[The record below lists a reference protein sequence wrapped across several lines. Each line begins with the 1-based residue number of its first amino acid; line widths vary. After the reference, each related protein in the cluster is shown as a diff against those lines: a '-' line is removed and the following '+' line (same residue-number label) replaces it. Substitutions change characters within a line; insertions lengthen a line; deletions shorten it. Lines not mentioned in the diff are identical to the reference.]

1 MIAIFLGRDTY
12 IPCLSKGGI
21 SMINSSNQRLYIYG
35 KLKSCEGSEQ
45 GGRRPVLIIQNDTGN
60 KYSPT
65 IIVAALTSH
74 VEKAKL
80 PTHVELSS
88 KEHGLEEDSIVLL
101 EQLRTIDKSRLEFKI
116 TELDRMTMLQV
127 DEALRVSLNLEGAL

>member
-21 SMINSSNQRLYIYG
+21 SMINSRVTRGCIYMAN
-35 KLKSCEGSEQ
+35 LNPVRGSEQ

-88 KEHGLEEDSIVLL
+88 KEHGLEEDSIVLW
-101 EQLRTIDKSRLEFKI
+101 
-116 TELDRMTMLQV
+116 
-127 DEALRVSLNLEGAL
+127 NN

>member
-1 MIAIFLGRDTY
+1 MSDSRVTRG
-12 IPCLSKGGI
+12 C
-21 SMINSSNQRLYIYG
+21 IYMAN
-35 KLKSCEGSEQ
+35 LNPVRGSEQ
-45 GGRRPVLIIQNDTGN
+45 GGRRPVLIIQNNTGN

-74 VEKAKL
+74 IEKAKL

-116 TELDRMTMLQV
+116 TELDRMTMLQI